1 MTSKIEDED
10 LKAKEMNSEEAAEA
24 KAKTIFTD
32 DERKLQFYEK
42 LRAKVRTY
50 SKEKGGKFGILAEYL
65 FLLPDFFILVCRL
78 AMDERVPTKKKVI
91 AGAIVTYLILPI
103 DLIPDFIPV
112 IGHIDDLVLAVLGL
126 NLILND
132 IDQQI
137 LIDNWSGEGNIL
149 ELLQTI
155 THKAEQFL
163 DKNFMQK
170 IKNWINK
177 KA

>member
-10 LKAKEMNSEEAAEA
+10 LKAKEMSSEEAAEA

-42 LRAKVRTY
+42 LREKVRNY
-50 SKEKGGKFGILAEYL
+50 SKDKGGKYGVLSEYL
-65 FLLPDFFILVCRL
+65 FLLPDLFILVCRL
-78 AMDERVPTKKKVI
+78 AMDERVPTRKKVI

-103 DLIPDFIPV
+103 DIIPDFIPV

-126 NLILND
+126 NMILND
-132 IDQQI
+132 IDKQI

-149 ELLQTI
+149 ELLQSI

-163 DKNFMQK
+163 DKNIMQK
-170 IKNWINK
+170 INNWITK
-177 KA
+177 